1 MGRNRTKNKRFPVG
15 WKRVAGT
22 IYFVPTNAGD
32 LEIVRAINGKG
43 SIRLGRTH
51 DEAAETY
58 ARLIVKARTRRDDA
72 EPGTV
77 AEIVERAQ
85 REFLPSLKDERT
97 RIERARHLKVL
108 QEKFGTRRY
117 ARDMFEASR
126 DRTGTF
132 LRAMDIQR
140 HLHECA
146 QTRPV
151 AANREVRTWELAFQW
166 ARAPWGLTE
175 YNPAAGLQHN
185 DEKPRR
191 VLPEDEQIMRLYRHL
206 DPPGRFMVAMIRYY
220 GRRKVELLGLKM
232 SDVDAQ
238 GVHFKRGKDAE
249 SRPILVVW
257 DARLRKMVA
266 RLMRWRESVIR
277 PTKGKRKAPA
287 VVSTALL
294 LNQRGRAYSETGFNS
309 ARKRAMER
317 AGIKGAFTFH
327 DMRKSRAQTL
337 ELGQAVT
344 VLAHDDPRTTA
355 AVYRPGPIVVD
366 LNDEVSGRGNSEKT
380 FRKFGKTAAPRSR
393 K

>member
-1 MGRNRTKNKRFPVG
+1 MGRDRVKNKRFPVG
-15 WKRVAGT
+15 WQLTAGT
-22 IYFVPTNAGD
+22 IYFRATNAGD

-51 DEAAETY
+51 DEAAEAY
-58 ARLIVKARTRRDDA
+58 ARLIVKARTRRDEA

-77 AEIVERAQ
+77 AEIVERAE
-85 REFLPSLKDERT
+85 REFLPSLRDERT

-108 QEKFGTRRY
+108 QDKFGARRY

-151 AANREVRTWELAFQW
+151 AANREVRTWELVFQW

-185 DEKPRR
+185 DERPRR

-206 DPPGRFMVAMIRYY
+206 DPPGRFMVAMIRFY

-232 SDVDAQ
+232 SDVDAK

-277 PTKGKRKAPA
+277 PIRPKDRAPA
-287 VVSTALL
+287 VVSLSLL
-294 LNQRGRAYSETGFNS
+294 LNRRGGAYTETGFNS

-327 DMRKSRAQTL
+327 DMRKSRAQSL
-337 ELGQAVT
+337 ELNQAVT

-366 LNDEVSGRGNSEKT
+366 LNDEVSGGI
-380 FRKFGKTAAPRSR
+380 RKRAPKIR
-393 K
+393 KISGPGQP